1 MPGIGWSSPP
11 SRAGTLPAADPRL
24 LTGVLFGQLGAA
36 PEAKAFYSDLTRAAE
51 FSSTAAWAGLDPA
64 AFDGLAPTRPG
75 RLGCPPG
82 RAPCPGLRR
91 GRGRGH

>member
-1 MPGIGWSSPP
+1 MAKHS
-11 SRAGTLPAADPRL
+11 APRTARSG
-24 LTGVLFGQLGAA
+24 TGVLFGQLGAA

-82 RAPCPGLRR
+82 RAPCWPPRPPGP
-91 GRGRGH
+91 G